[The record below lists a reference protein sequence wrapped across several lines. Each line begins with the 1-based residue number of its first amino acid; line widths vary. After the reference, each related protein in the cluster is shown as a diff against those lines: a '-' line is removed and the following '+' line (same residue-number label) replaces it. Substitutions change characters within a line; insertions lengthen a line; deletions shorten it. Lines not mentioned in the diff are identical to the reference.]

1 MISLTL
7 FCLPCA
13 GASATMYQR
22 WRRQVPAWLAV
33 EPVELPGRGSLM
45 RETPIADMGALVDR
59 LAPAWLDRVAALDTP
74 YALLGMSMGGLIA
87 YELALRAAGEGRP
100 AASLIVAASA
110 APGTRDDVRRAALD
124 TEDELIA
131 EMRAL
136 GGTPE
141 AVFAEP
147 DILRPALAVLKAD
160 FGVCASAR
168 SSLGQPLAM
177 PVHVYSGRADQIS
190 QSQLL
195 AWQHATT
202 SACTLTWMEGGHFFM
217 REREGDFLQHVVA
230 AIGQ

>member
-1 MISLTL
+1 MTSLTL
-7 FCLPCA
+7 YCLPCA

-33 EPVELPGRGSLM
+33 EPVELPGRGRRL
-45 RETPIADMGALVDR
+45 RE
-59 LAPAWLDRVAALDTP
+59 APVANMDVLIDQLSPDWLRQIQALDAP

-87 YELALRAAGEGRP
+87 YELALRGVHAGRGP
-100 AASLIVAASA
+100 AALVVAASA
-110 APGTRDDVRRAALD
+110 APGTRDDARRATLESDAD
-124 TEDELIA
+124 LIA

-136 GGTPE
+136 GGTPDV
-141 AVFAEP
+141 VFDEP
-147 DILRPALAVLKAD
+147 DILQPALAALKAD

-168 SSLGQPLAM
+168 NEWGAVLDV
-177 PVHVYSGRADQIS
+177 PVHVYGGRQDQIS

-217 REREGDFLQHVVA
+217 REQEGDFLSHVVA
-230 AIGQ
+230 AIGH

>member
-1 MISLTL
+1 MPPFTL

-13 GASATMYQR
+13 GASATLYQR
-22 WRRQVPAWLAV
+22 WRRQVPAWLDV

-45 RETPIADMGALVDR
+45 REAPLARMDALVDR
-59 LAPAWLDRVAALDTP
+59 LAPAWLDRLARQDAP

-87 YELALRAAGEGRP
+87 YELALRATHVGRHP
-100 AASLIVAASA
+100 AALFVAASA
-110 APGTRDDVRRAALD
+110 APGTRDDVRRASLE
-124 TEDELIA
+124 TEEELIA

-168 SSLGQPLAM
+168 SSWGPPLAAA
-177 PVHVYSGRADQIS
+177 VHVYGGRQDQIS
-190 QSQLL
+190 QLQLL

-202 SACTLTWMEGGHFFM
+202 STCTLTWMEGGHFFM
-217 REREGDFLQHVVA
+217 REQEGDFLRHVVA
-230 AIGQ
+230 AIGH